1 MTNDE
6 EIVTASD
13 GDGDGD
19 GDDNDDDVPGTYCY
33 RCGLAAGPDLDEVIV
48 GVQGRFVCWECATD
62 EDKKEFYS

>member
-13 GDGDGD
+13 GDGDGP
-19 GDDNDDDVPGTYCY
+19 DDDDDDVPGTYCY